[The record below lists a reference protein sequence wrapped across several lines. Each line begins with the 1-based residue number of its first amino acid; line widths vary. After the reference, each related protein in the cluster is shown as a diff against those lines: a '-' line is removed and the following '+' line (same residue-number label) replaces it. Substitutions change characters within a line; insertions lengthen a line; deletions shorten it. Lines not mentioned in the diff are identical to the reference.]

1 MATPFTALGKGNGF
15 SSCLTVTNADN
26 GIVLNAPTLEQ
37 TMNAYWNFKSATFG
51 AATFEPGNE
60 PKDLICNPSANVGSA
75 GSGDSAP
82 NQGGS
87 FTVRSLLPGI
97 YRVGGVNYY
106 RHGISMSFVAQ
117 NTSSL
122 EEGDQRS
129 QISVSYLSTLY
140 SKDSDL
146 SAYECVNETFG
157 PPPNPEIIGKLA
169 TEKIQDVSSVTISG
183 IPFIKIVEK
192 SFRGTLYNGSSGS
205 CPTPDYPTVSGE
217 PSLTLHTY

>member
-15 SSCLTVTNADN
+15 SSCLAVINSSND
-26 GIVLNAPTLEQ
+26 ILNPPSLKQ
-37 TMNAYWNFKSATFG
+37 TMNAYWNFKSVSWGG
-51 AATFEPGNE
+51 ASLEPEND
-60 PKDLICNPSANVGSA
+60 PKNLICNPSANVGSNSN
-75 GSGDSAP
+75 GSASA
-82 NQGGS
+82 NQGGRYRVATS
-87 FTVRSLLPGI
+87 LPGI
-97 YRVGGVNYY
+97 YRVDGVNYY

-205 CPTPDYPTVSGE
+205 CPVGDYPTVSGE
-217 PSLTLHTY
+217 PTLTLHT